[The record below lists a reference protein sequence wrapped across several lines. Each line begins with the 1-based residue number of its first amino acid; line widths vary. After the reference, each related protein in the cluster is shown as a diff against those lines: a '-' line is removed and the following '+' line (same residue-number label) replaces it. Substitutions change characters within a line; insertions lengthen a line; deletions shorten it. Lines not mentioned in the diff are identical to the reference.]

1 VNTVYR
7 RTVLRISGEALMENA
22 RLIRR
27 HLQGKTRM
35 MAVVKADAYGH
46 GLVPTAKVELAAGAD
61 YLAVALVEEGVTL
74 REAGVR
80 APVLVLGG
88 STPEALNAA
97 VQNHLA
103 QAVYDPEDV
112 RLLQKEAARL
122 DTVAHAHL
130 KIDTGMTRIGVRGG
144 EALEKVLAT
153 FKDCPRVKLEGV
165 FTHFAAADDD
175 PEYTRAQ
182 NARFVAAVARI
193 RAEGVKP
200 IVHAAASEATLRD
213 PTLWHDMVRPGIA
226 LYGASVQHL
235 LPDLTPAQTLSTRPV
250 RLARVPAGET
260 IGYGRTFKT
269 ERDSLIMTL
278 PIGYGDGY
286 PRILSNRA
294 HVLVRGKRAPLV
306 GRVCMDMITADV
318 TDIPGVTADDEVVL
332 LGAQGD
338 ERITPDELAML
349 ADTIPYEIM
358 LGFSPRVT
366 RIFDDV

>member
-1 VNTVYR
+1 
-7 RTVLRISGEALMENA
+7 MENA

-27 HLQGKTRM
+27 HLQGKARL

-46 GLVPTAKVELAAGAD
+46 GLIQAAKVEIAAGAD
-61 YLAVALVEEGVTL
+61 YLAVALAEEGVTL
-74 REAGVR
+74 REAGVK

-88 STPEALNAA
+88 SAPEALDAA
-97 VQNHLA
+97 VYHHLA
-103 QAVYDPEDV
+103 QAVYAPEDV
-112 RLLQKEAARL
+112 RLLQREAARL

-130 KIDTGMTRIGVRGG
+130 KIDTGMTRIGVRG
-144 EALEKVLAT
+144 EAALHEVLAA

-182 NARFVAAVARI
+182 NARFVAAVKRI

-200 IVHAAASEATLRD
+200 IVHAAASEAALRD

-226 LYGASVQHL
+226 LYGASVRHL
-235 LPDLTPAQTLSTRPV
+235 LPGLTPAQTLSTRPV
-250 RLARVPAGET
+250 RLAPVPAGET
-260 IGYGRTFKT
+260 VGYGRTFKT
-269 ERDSLIMTL
+269 GRDSLLMTL

-286 PRILSNRA
+286 PRLLSNRA

-306 GRVCMDMITADV
+306 GRVCMDMIMADV
-318 TDIPGVTADDEVVL
+318 TDIPGVTAEDEVVL
-332 LGAQGD
+332 LGAQGA
-338 ERITPDELAML
+338 ERITPDELAIVTG
-349 ADTIPYEIM
+349 TIPYEIM

>member
-1 VNTVYR
+1 
-7 RTVLRISGEALMENA
+7 MENA

-27 HLQGKTRM
+27 HLQGKARL

-46 GLVPTAKVELAAGAD
+46 GLIPTAKVELAAGAD
-61 YLAVALVEEGVTL
+61 YLAVALAEEGVTL
-74 REAGVR
+74 REAGVK
-80 APVLVLGG
+80 ASILVLGG
-88 STPEALNAA
+88 SAPEALNAA
-97 VQNHLA
+97 VHHHLA
-103 QAVYDPEDV
+103 QAVYAAEDV
-112 RLLQKEAARL
+112 KTLQREATRL

-144 EALEKVLAT
+144 AALDEVLAA

-182 NARFVAAVARI
+182 NARFVEAVARI

-200 IVHAAASEATLRD
+200 IVHAAASEAALRD

-226 LYGASVQHL
+226 LYGASVRHL
-235 LPDLTPAQTLSTRPV
+235 LPGLTPAQTLSTRPV
-250 RLARVPAGET
+250 RLSPVPAGET
-260 IGYGRTFKT
+260 VGYGRTFKT

-286 PRILSNRA
+286 PRLLSNRA

-306 GRVCMDMITADV
+306 GRVCMDMIMADV
-318 TDIPGVTADDEVVL
+318 TDIPGVTAEDEVVL
-332 LGAQGD
+332 LGAQGA

-349 ADTIPYEIM
+349 TGTIPYEIM

-366 RIFDDV
+366 RVFDDVR